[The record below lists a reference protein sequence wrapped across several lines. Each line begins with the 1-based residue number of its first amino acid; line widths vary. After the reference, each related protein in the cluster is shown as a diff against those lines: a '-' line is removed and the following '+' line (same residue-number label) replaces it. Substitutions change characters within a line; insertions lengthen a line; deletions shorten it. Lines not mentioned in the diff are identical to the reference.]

1 LTNVQTDPSEPEPL
15 TPYHFILG
23 SPHPHRAPDTEEA
36 FDGLTRRKWKQAQFI
51 VDQYWRRWMKEYL
64 PTLIER
70 KKWEKTVRP
79 IRVGDVVMIMDEN
92 SRRGDW
98 LIGSV
103 TKVFP
108 GSDGVVR
115 AATVK
120 TERSELTR
128 PVVKLC
134 FISGSRVS
142 FE

>member
-23 SPHPHRAPDTEEA
+23 NPHPHRAPDTEEA

-103 TKVFP
+103 TKVLP

>member
-1 LTNVQTDPSEPEPL
+1 
-15 TPYHFILG
+15 
-23 SPHPHRAPDTEEA
+23 
-36 FDGLTRRKWKQAQFI
+36 
-51 VDQYWRRWMKEYL
+51 MKEYL

-103 TKVFP
+103 TKVLP

-120 TERSELTR
+120 TERSGITR